1 MRHLSLQFHHQS
13 TRSLTQRTLFIIEGM
28 LHIVEKRENDLQVQ
42 PATATY
48 EQLKS
53 FKKETR
59 LFSSQEY
66 VFTGTGDS
74 CLG

>member
-1 MRHLSLQFHHQS
+1 MRHLSLQFHHQC
-13 TRSLTQRTLFIIEGM
+13 TRSLTQRTLFIIDGM
-28 LHIVEKRENDLQVQ
+28 LHIVEKRENDLRVE
-42 PATATY
+42 PATTY

-59 LFSSQEY
+59 LFSSEEY